1 MLRNGRLE
9 LYWVVTLAVLV
20 LFLPAALF
28 GQGTSRGT
36 LVGTVTDSTGAVVPD
51 VKITITNIDTGIEQS
66 LTTGDVGVYTVPNLS
81 VGNYTVTAE
90 LSGFKQAV
98 VENIRLEVGA
108 TYRADI
114 ALEVGDLASQV
125 TVEASTPLLRTDD
138 AEVSHVIEQKRI
150 VDLPLNGRDFQQLQL
165 LTPGSVNSFNFQT
178 SRGLSAGASAL
189 TTTLTLNVSNGSR
202 PGSQLFLVDG
212 GDATNQ
218 HARTIIVPPNVDEI
232 EEFRF
237 SGANFS
243 AEYGYGTNVVNVS
256 TKAGTNDL
264 HGAAWY
270 FNRDDSL
277 AARSF
282 FQSSVGDLT
291 RNQFGVAIGGPIV
304 KNKAFF
310 FFTYEGQREDAARTS
325 LATVPTAKMRG
336 GDLSE
341 LPVQIFDPATSRV
354 NEQGVAERDP
364 FPGNIIPASRLDPI
378 SQLFLEW
385 VPLPNGSGITNNFN
399 NNPTAENEYNQYTGK
414 VDYSVTNKDFVM
426 GRYTYRPA
434 SFPFSIGPYQGNSRG
449 DYSPGTIIKETSS
462 ITSVASWIH
471 SYSPTT
477 QLEMRG
483 SYSSAF
489 VDFVNLNIRP
499 GGTDWTQESG
509 IQGFGPGVS
518 DVFPSLPTFNITGF
532 RGIPTGTA
540 FNVREHNFN
549 FSANLSMVRGAHSIK
564 IGHAWRSYQENIHPF
579 GAGSGTF
586 GYTGQ
591 YTSNP
596 AQAGATGSGLG
607 DYLLGIP
614 FSAGRYVPPGKSF
627 FRFRN
632 SWTYIQDDWKV
643 SPNVTIN
650 FGMRYEI
657 NFPTVEKYNQIAT
670 FQANGRGG
678 RGAIVVPSEE
688 SISEQF
694 WPLHPS
700 LRLSLPVYRPLI
712 ITAAEA
718 GIPDKSLRFNSFNN
732 FAPRMGLAYRL
743 GSDMTIRFGYGIYVT
758 QVDGNRETEY
768 LSPPFLIRE
777 SGLLN
782 DVDANGSP
790 IRTTGNFLPSDSKFS
805 PQPSLLAHDPLFN
818 SGWNSPYGYTQ
829 QWNLAV
835 QRLLPGHFTAE
846 VAYVGSKSDHQQ
858 GRINVNSPLP
868 GPGLGRSIQERRP
881 FPDFRTIA
889 WNDQDTSSIYHSFQ
903 SKIERRFRDGLTVLG
918 AFTWSKA
925 IDDASE
931 SGEAAFNPRDRRGS
945 MRGPSTFD
953 VPLVF
958 AFSAIYELPF
968 FSSSS
973 TSASSPFLHRLVGG
987 WSIGTIVN
995 FQSGFPY
1002 TPGWAGDVSNTGRGA
1017 RPTRMCD
1024 GRLDD
1029 ATIERWFDT
1038 SCFTAPAPFTFGNA
1052 GRNILRGD
1060 TIQSVDLAV
1069 YKTFA
1074 ITERHRAQFRAE
1086 FFNLPNHPDFGL
1098 PRSTINTPSAGQV
1111 SRASPG
1117 RIVQFGVKYYF

>member
-1 MLRNGRLE
+1 MLLDGRLVR
-9 LYWVVTLAVLV
+9 YCVVSFAVLV
-20 LFLPAALF
+20 LFLPPALF

-36 LVGTVTDSTGAVVPD
+36 LVGTVTDSTGAVVPG
-51 VKITITNIDTGIEQS
+51 VKITIINIDTGIQQS

-98 VENIRLEVGA
+98 VANIRLEVGA

-114 ALEVGDLASQV
+114 VLELGEIATQV
-125 TVEASTPLLRTDD
+125 TVEASTPLLRTDN
-138 AEVSHVIEQKRI
+138 AEVSHLIEQKRV

-165 LTPGSVNSFNFQT
+165 LTPGSVSSFNFQR
-178 SRGLSAGASAL
+178 SQGLSAGASAL

-218 HARTIIVPPNVDEI
+218 HARTIIIPPNVDEI

-264 HGAAWY
+264 HGTAWY

-282 FQSSVGDLT
+282 FQSDVGDLT

-310 FFTYEGQREDAARTS
+310 FFSYEGQREDAARTS
-325 LATVPTAKMRG
+325 LATVPTANMRG
-336 GDLSE
+336 GNLSE
-341 LPVQIFDPATSRV
+341 LPAQIFDPATSRL
-354 NEQGVAERDP
+354 NAQGVVVRDP

-385 VPLPNGSGITNNFN
+385 VPLPNGSGISGNFN
-399 NNPTAENEYNQYTGK
+399 NNPTAENDYNQITGK
-414 VDYSVTNKDFVM
+414 VDYTVTDKDYVM

-434 SFPFSIGPYQGNSRG
+434 GFPFSIGPYHGFSRE
-449 DYSPGTIIKETSS
+449 DYSPGTINKETSS
-462 ITSVASWIH
+462 ITTVASWIH
-471 SYSPTT
+471 SYSATT
-477 QLEMRG
+477 QLEVRG

-489 VDFVNLNIRP
+489 VDFVNLNIKP
-499 GGTDWTQESG
+499 GGTDWTQQSG

-518 DVFPSLPTFNITGF
+518 DVFPSLPTFRITGF
-532 RGIPTGTA
+532 TGVPTGTA

-549 FSANLSMVRGAHSIK
+549 FSANFSMVRGAHSIK
-564 IGHAWRSYQENIHPF
+564 FGQTWRSYQENIHPF
-579 GAGSGTF
+579 GAGSGSFT
-586 GYTGQ
+586 YNGQ
-591 YTSNP
+591 YSSNP
-596 AQAGATGSGLG
+596 AQGGATGSGLA

-614 FSAGRYVPPGKSF
+614 FNAGRYVPPGKSF

-632 SWTYIQDDWKV
+632 SWTYIQDDWQV
-643 SPNVTIN
+643 TPNLTMN
-650 FGMRYEI
+650 FGLRYEV

-670 FQANGRGG
+670 FDPTGRGG
-678 RGAIVVPSEE
+678 RGAIVVPTEE

-700 LRLSLPVYRPLI
+700 LRLSLPVYRELI

-718 GIPDKSLRFNSFNN
+718 GIPDKSLRFNTFNN
-732 FAPRMGLAYRL
+732 FAPRFGLAYRL
-743 GSDMTIRFGYGIYVT
+743 GSDTIIRSGYGVYMN

-777 SGLLN
+777 NGLLN
-782 DVDANGSP
+782 EVDANGRP
-790 IRTTGNFLPSDSKFS
+790 VRTTGTFLPADSKFS
-805 PQPSLLAHDPLFN
+805 PQPSLLAHDPLF
-818 SGWNSPYGYTQ
+818 SGWGKPFGVTQ

-846 VAYVGSKSDHQQ
+846 VAYVGSKSDWQQ
-858 GRINVNSPLP
+858 GRINLNSPLP
-868 GPGLGRSIQERRP
+868 GPGAIQPRRP
-881 FPDFRTIA
+881 FPDFNRIT
-889 WNDQDTSSIYHSFQ
+889 WNDQNTSSIYHSFQ
-903 SKIERRFRDGLTVLG
+903 SKIERRFREGLTVLG
-918 AFTWSKA
+918 AFTWSKG

-945 MRGPSTFD
+945 MRGPSQFD
-953 VPLVF
+953 IPFVF

-968 FSSSS
+968 FKSSS
-973 TSASSPFLHRLVGG
+973 TSAGSLLSHRLVGG

-995 FQSGFPY
+995 FQNGFPY
-1002 TPGWAGDVSNTGRGA
+1002 TPGWSGDVSNTTRGA
-1017 RPTRMCD
+1017 RPVRICD
-1024 GRLDD
+1024 GRLDKP
-1029 ATIERWFDT
+1029 TVERWFDT
-1038 SCFTAPAPFTFGNA
+1038 SCFAAPEPFTFGNT
-1052 GRNILRGD
+1052 GRNVLRGD
-1060 TIQSVDLAV
+1060 TIQSVDFAL
-1069 YKTFA
+1069 YKTFV

-1098 PRSTINTPSAGQV
+1098 PRTTINAANPGRV
-1111 SRASPG
+1111 LRASPG
-1117 RIVQFGVKYYF
+1117 RIIQFGVKYYF